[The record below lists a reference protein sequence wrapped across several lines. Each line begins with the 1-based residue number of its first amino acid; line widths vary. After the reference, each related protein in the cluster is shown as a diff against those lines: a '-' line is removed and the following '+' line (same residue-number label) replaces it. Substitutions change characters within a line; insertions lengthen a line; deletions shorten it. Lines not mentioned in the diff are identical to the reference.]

1 MSNAVAFSS
10 AVLPAM
16 GIARDLLT
24 RTFSA
29 SLILVTT
36 LASGILAQSEQTAP
50 APQPSTERPAATL
63 DFQGS
68 LAAARDLYASA
79 DYLAALDMLDR
90 LVAAQPS
97 PEDHQSIDLY
107 RTFCFVA
114 LGRTREADETIT
126 AMISR
131 DPLYHPADSEIPPRL
146 RPMFST
152 SASSCFLRSS
162 KRTTC
167 GQRARNPRLTECR
180 SYRAC
185 DASSRIPYR
194 PVVTPNASSS

>member
-146 RPMFST
+146 RPMFSD
-152 SASSCFLRSS
+152 
-162 KRTTC
+162 KRKLVLPSII
-167 GQRARNPRLTECR
+167 QANYVRAKSTEPTPHRVSLVPRLRRQQSNPIQTGG
-180 SYRAC
+180 
-185 DASSRIPYR
+185 DAEREQ
-194 PVVTPNASSS
+194 